1 MIILIVIKS
10 DLKLFS
16 IHIKFIILNDTS
28 IIAIMVADKTNDTL
42 KGENRNTEDKNNNF
56 IISRRKFS

>member
-16 IHIKFIILNDTS
+16 IHTKFIILNDTS
-28 IIAIMVADKTNDTL
+28 IITIMVADKTNDTL

>member
-28 IIAIMVADKTNDTL
+28 TITIMVADKTNDTL

>member
-16 IHIKFIILNDTS
+16 IHIRFIILSDTS
-28 IIAIMVADKTNDTL
+28 IITIMIADKTNDTL
-42 KGENRNTEDKNNNF
+42 RGENKNTEDKNNNF